1 MHDRFFLSRPPLDD
15 RVLSRN
21 RLVFGLE
28 PIGNDDCSEEFL
40 YGYSASSSF
49 FAKKSV
55 GLFAEGHHDL
65 IRRVCFTL
73 SVFEYPNGPF
83 EYLYCKY
90 QGAKHIRIPEDPP
103 QILPKNS
110 VRTPRTTKRIYS
122 LHEANNIILSRIVPR
137 CSCKGEL
144 AITGEIRSADG
155 WRTGFNLQ
163 CKQCGKK
170 WTYSGGIYRQETAET
185 AE

>member
-1 MHDRFFLSRPPLDD
+1 MHYWLLLSRPPFDD
-15 RVLSRN
+15 RILSRDG
-21 RLVFGLE
+21 LVFRFE
-28 PIGNDDCSEEFL
+28 PVRYDNCSEEL
-40 YGYSASSSF
+40 LDCYSSRSSL

-65 IRRVCFTL
+65 IRRFFFNL

-83 EYLYCKY
+83 EYLDCKY
-90 QGAKHIRIPEDPP
+90 HGAKHIRIPEDPP
-103 QILPKNS
+103 QNLPKNS
-110 VRTPRTTKRIYS
+110 ARTPRTTKCIYS
-122 LHEANNIILSRIVPR
+122 KHREIDDILSRIVPR

-144 AITGEIRSADG
+144 AITGEIRTADG

-185 AE
+185 A